1 MHDTAGD
8 TRAIEAELS
17 ETFKY
22 IDLYVRQKID
32 LYMQHYVLDPFD
44 FFVRQIVYLSVL
56 AALLVS
62 GTVALAIGMV
72 LYVSTLMPLWQA
84 LLILG
89 IVIFVIAGIIAYVLF
104 TSYFVS
110 STPKTSEM
118 IEREKAFARD

>member
-8 TRAIEAELS
+8 TRAIEADLS

-22 IDLYVRQKID
+22 VDLYVRQKID

-44 FFVRQIVYLSVL
+44 FFIKQIVYLSVL

-62 GTVALAIGMV
+62 GTVALAIG
-72 LYVSTLMPLWQA
+72 LILFVSTLIPLWQA

-89 IVIFVIAGIIAYVLF
+89 VVIFLIAAIIAYVLF
-104 TSYFVS
+104 SGYFVS
-110 STPKTSEM
+110 STPKTVEM
-118 IEREKAFARD
+118 IQREKALTRD